1 MKISAILD
9 TMEQLFRMERQI
21 PAKQTDI
28 ELAKEELKSPE
39 CKGYKQTIA
48 RQRIAEAETEAKA
61 HQTQM
66 DELAGTI
73 PADTPMLLLCE
84 FIAENRLKREVLTAA
99 VTKATAATTVAKESK
114 VGWRDRASGA
124 PSQKTIDAKQ
134 ALEKATQ
141 ALQEFEE
148 RVAPLE
154 LFMREEQER
163 EAEREEYDAWLL
175 SGAEGPAPSLIRRT
189 EAKWLASCLEGCVA
203 IPIPTVANSKPR
215 VRFSH

>member
-1 MKISAILD
+1 
-9 TMEQLFRMERQI
+9 MEQLFRMERQI

-28 ELAKEELKSPE
+28 QAAMEELKSPE
-39 CKGYKQTIA
+39 CKGYKQAIA
-48 RQRIAEAETEAKA
+48 RQRAAAAESEAKA
-61 HQTQM
+61 HQAKM

-73 PADTPMLLLCE
+73 PADTPLLLLCE

-99 VTKATAATTVAKESK
+99 VTNATAVTTVAKEAK

-124 PSQKTIDAKQ
+124 PSQQAVEAKQ

-141 ALQEFEE
+141 ALKDFEA

-163 EAEREEYDAWLL
+163 EQEREEFDAWLL
-175 SGAEGPAPSLIRRT
+175 KGMEGPAPGLVKRI
-189 EAKWLASCLEGCVA
+189 EAKWLAECLEGCEA
-203 IPIPTVANSKPR
+203 IPIPRPSNTR
-215 VRFSH
+215 QVRFAQ